1 MSEMQGYLSGI
12 GSRIDNLQ
20 NEFKQLWYKADR
32 VDKQLGWLVLTA
44 IFTAV
49 LLLINVIHHW

>member
-1 MSEMQGYLSGI
+1 MQGYLSGI